1 MGIGVALLCALGAA
15 PMNISA
21 PPWTFTNVSAA
32 EGAVYQG
39 RFLTLLGEKTGLR
52 ITTAED
58 VANVL
63 GLERQK
69 QLLGCD
75 NGESCTAEV
84 AAALGAD
91 ALVTGTLAKAGS
103 SFVITLRGV
112 NTVNGQ
118 PFATASARLKSEDE
132 LLSFIDAEAK
142 SFAARMI
149 DAYQL
154 FVEERTAPRI
164 RYKVW
169 PWLIAGGGALLAG
182 LGGTFFAISR
192 SHYQMLLNGS
202 FGTMFTR
209 DNSSYALYR
218 NDGQFF
224 QDAGV
229 GLMIA
234 GGVGVVAGVVLGF
247 VTREVA
253 VPVSIFLSPQGAGVA
268 VGGAW

>member
-154 FVEERTAPRI
+154 FVEERTAKRY

-169 PWLIAGGGALLAG
+169 PWVVAGGGALV
-182 LGGTFFAISR
+182 
-192 SHYQMLLNGS
+192 
-202 FGTMFTR
+202 
-209 DNSSYALYR
+209 
-218 NDGQFF
+218 
-224 QDAGV
+224 AGV
-229 GLMIA
+229 GALLFGLSRGTYEALLTTDLRREPFGPGSNYERLQRTGEWQQASGMGLMIA
-234 GGVGVVAGVVLGF
+234 GGTAMVAGVLLGFLTREVEAPVTLLLSNDRAMVVAG
-247 VTREVA
+247 
-253 VPVSIFLSPQGAGVA
+253 GV
-268 VGGAW
+268 W